1 MNTGNSLGDPN
12 PLKEQKMKDE
22 KRIKPQR
29 ENEFSSTQTKELW
42 LSMHS
47 KSVELLCALPIY

>member
-1 MNTGNSLGDPN
+1 VIH
-12 PLKEQKMKDE
+12 PLKEQTMKNE

-29 ENEFSSTQTKELW
+29 ENEFSSTKTKELW

-47 KSVELLCALPIY
+47 KSVELL